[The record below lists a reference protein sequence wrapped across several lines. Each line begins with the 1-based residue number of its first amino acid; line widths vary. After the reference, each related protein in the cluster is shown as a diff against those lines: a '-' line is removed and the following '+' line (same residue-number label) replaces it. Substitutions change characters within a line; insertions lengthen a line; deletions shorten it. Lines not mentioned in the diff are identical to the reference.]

1 MPVPI
6 IGHMLDG
13 IGGAGGVMR
22 GGERR
27 PITALFADIVGS
39 TSIVERMDPED
50 WTALVN
56 EAFDRM
62 TRTIKRYEGTVARL
76 MGDAVLAF
84 FGAPVAHEDDP
95 ERAVRCALDMIR
107 SVDELGV
114 KVQRTHG
121 VKFGIRAGI
130 STGPVFVGKVGT
142 DLAHEYTAMGDAV
155 NVAAR
160 MEAAARPGTVLITAA
175 THRFVANVVDTVD
188 LGPLEVK
195 GKTEAV
201 RAYEVTGVKADR
213 ASMRGLTWTE
223 SPMVGRDEQLSG
235 LRSVFDV
242 VRAGQGRMVS
252 ILGDP
257 GIGKSRLLAEFR
269 AEAEASEPSPMWIEG
284 RCLSLGQSL
293 PYHLV
298 LDLVRSIIGVGAG
311 AEESDVQAALERTL
325 RAALA
330 DEWLD
335 AYAYLAQLLSLLLA
349 PEMAARVAGLEME
362 TLKRYVA
369 SIHRLLQAIAAQRPV
384 VLVCEDLHWADP
396 SSVGVLAQL
405 VPLANEMP
413 LLCIATSRVDR
424 AAPGWRLVS
433 EVREIFGDA
442 LTELRLGPLSGE
454 QSRQLVANLL
464 EIESLPA
471 SVREFILTKAEGNPF
486 FVEEVIR
493 MLIDRGV
500 LLRQG
505 EHWVAT
511 EAVSEVEIP
520 DNLQGLL
527 LARID
532 RLPESARRTL
542 RVASV
547 IGRQFG
553 LKVLEGVLDPVDAS

>member
-1 MPVPI
+1 MPI
-6 IGHMLDG
+6 IAPQMDT
-13 IGGAGGVMR
+13 IGASGNVMR

-50 WTALVN
+50 WTEVVN

-62 TRTIKRYEGTVARL
+62 TRTVKRYDGTVARL
-76 MGDAVLAF
+76 MGDAILAF

-107 SVDELGV
+107 SIDELGV
-114 KVQRTHG
+114 RVERDHA

-130 STGPVFVGKVGT
+130 STGPVFVGRVGT
-142 DLAHEYTAMGDAV
+142 DAAHEYTAMGDAV

-160 MEAAARPGTVLITAA
+160 MQAAARPGTVLITAA
-175 THRFVANVVDTVD
+175 THRFIANVFDTVD

-213 ASMRGLTWTE
+213 ASLRGLASTQ
-223 SPMVGRDEQLSG
+223 SAMVGRDQQLEAM
-235 LRSVFDV
+235 RSVFAV

-252 ILGDP
+252 ILGEP

-269 AEAEASEPSPMWIEG
+269 TEAEASDPSPVWVEG
-284 RCLSLGQSL
+284 RCLSIGQTL

-298 LDLVRSIIGVGAG
+298 LDLVRSIVGVGAG
-311 AEESDVQAALERTL
+311 ADQAEVQAALERTL
-325 RAALA
+325 RTALG

-335 AYAYLAQLLSLLLA
+335 AYAYLGQLLSVPLE
-349 PEMAARVAGLEME
+349 PEVAARIAGLEME
-362 TLKRYVA
+362 TVKRYVA
-369 SIHRLLQAIAAQRPV
+369 SIHRLLQAAAAERPI

-396 SSVGVLAQL
+396 SSIAVLGQL
-405 VPLANEMP
+405 LPLANEMP

-424 AAPGWRLVS
+424 TAPGWRLVS
-433 EVREIFGDA
+433 EVREIFADA
-442 LTELRLGPLSGE
+442 LTELRLEPLSGE

-464 EIESLPA
+464 EIESLPPR
-471 SVREFILTKAEGNPF
+471 VREFILTKAEGNPF

-493 MLIDRGV
+493 MLIERGV
-500 LLRQG
+500 LVRKG
-505 EHWVAT
+505 ELWIAT
-511 EAVSEVEIP
+511 DAVSDVEIP
-520 DNLQGLL
+520 DNLQALL

-532 RLPESARRTL
+532 RLPESARHTL

-553 LKVLEGVLDPVDAS
+553 LKVLERVLEPIEAS

>member
-1 MPVPI
+1 MPNTVS
-6 IGHMLDG
+6 
-13 IGGAGGVMR
+13 ASRNVMR
-22 GGERR
+22 GSERR

-50 WTALVN
+50 WTQVVN

-62 TRTIKRYEGTVARL
+62 TRTIRHYEGTVARL

-107 SVDELGV
+107 SIDELGV
-114 KVQRTHG
+114 RVLRDHA

-130 STGPVFVGKVGT
+130 STGPVFVGQVGT

-160 MEAAARPGTVLITAA
+160 MQAAARPGTVLITAA
-175 THRFVANVVDTVD
+175 THRFVANVVDAVD

-195 GKTEAV
+195 GKTEAI
-201 RAYEVTGVKADR
+201 RAYEVTGMKADR
-213 ASMRGLTWTE
+213 ASARGLAWTQ
-223 SPMVGRDEQLSG
+223 SPMVGRDEQLGG
-235 LRSVFDV
+235 LRSVYAV

-252 ILGDP
+252 ILGEP

-269 AEAEASEPSPMWIEG
+269 AEAERSDPAPLWVEG
-284 RCLSLGQSL
+284 RCLSIGRSL

-298 LDLVRSIIGVGAG
+298 LDLVRSLIGVGPGAG
-311 AEESDVQAALERTL
+311 DSEIQGALERTL
-325 RAALA
+325 REALG
-330 DEWLD
+330 DEWVD
-335 AYAYLAQLLSLLLA
+335 AYAYLAQLLSLSLE
-349 PEMAARVAGLEME
+349 PEMAARVAGMEME
-362 TLKRYVA
+362 TVKRYVA
-369 SIHRLLQAIAAQRPV
+369 SIHRLLQATTATRPV

-396 SSVGVLAQL
+396 SSVNVLAQL
-405 VPLANEMP
+405 LPLANEMP
-413 LLCIATSRVDR
+413 LLCIATSRTDR
-424 AAPGWRLVS
+424 TAPGWRLIS
-433 EVREIFGDA
+433 EVRDIFGDA
-442 LTELRLGPLSGE
+442 LTELRLAPLSGE
-454 QSRQLVANLL
+454 QSRELVANLL

-471 SVREFILTKAEGNPF
+471 KVRDFILSKAEGNPF

-493 MLIDRGV
+493 MLIERRV
-500 LLRQG
+500 LLRKG
-505 EHWVAT
+505 ELWVAT
-511 EAVSEVEIP
+511 DAVSDVEIP
-520 DNLQGLL
+520 DNLQALL

-532 RLPESARRTL
+532 QLPQSARRTL

-553 LKVLEGVLDPVDAS
+553 LTVLERILEPAEGS